1 MMMSCKKIQ
10 PLLSEFVDN
19 KLSARSTWE
28 VDLHLAECHECTRL
42 LNEMR
47 RTVDLLADSPQFE
60 VSADFMQRLQD
71 RIGESEPAAP
81 RFAWLESVRAAF
93 RPRLLP
99 AWGAGL
105 ATCALAALLL
115 IPRGMGVISGTPAPM
130 GQEVR
135 QATRASVALSATD
148 PFADL
153 GVVNL
158 AAQTADRQAE

>member
-1 MMMSCKKIQ
+1 MSCKRIQ
-10 PLLSEFVDN
+10 PLLSEFIDN

-47 RTVDLLADSPQFE
+47 RTVDLMAGAPRFE
-60 VSADFMQRLQD
+60 VPVDFMQRLQD
-71 RIGESEPAAP
+71 RIGEAEPASP
-81 RFAWLESVRAAF
+81 RFAWLESLGAAI

-105 ATCALAALLL
+105 ATCALAAILLV
-115 IPRGMGVISGTPAPM
+115 PHGGGVVPVPPGTT
-130 GQEVR
+130 GQEIR
-135 QATRASVALSATD
+135 QAARASVAFSATD

-153 GVVNL
+153 GVANL